1 MVMKAKLTSML
12 IALVALPA
20 TAQVPPSPQVIAI
33 AAAASPK
40 VPADRKQ
47 MVQNLCQQPPDQ
59 ATVTYCVMEAQNGM
73 AALLENYRQRP
84 IK

>member
-1 MVMKAKLTSML
+1 
-12 IALVALPA
+12 
-20 TAQVPPSPQVIAI
+20 
-33 AAAASPK
+33 
-40 VPADRKQ
+40 